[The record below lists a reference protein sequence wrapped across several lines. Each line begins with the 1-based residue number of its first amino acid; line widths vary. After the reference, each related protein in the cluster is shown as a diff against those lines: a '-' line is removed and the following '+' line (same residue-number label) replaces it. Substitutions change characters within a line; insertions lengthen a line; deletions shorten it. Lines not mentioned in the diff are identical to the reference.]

1 MHAKKI
7 GNNSPTPHRH
17 DVLHIA
23 HNTGTTREG
32 GETTMPGSNRNS
44 NQLVVPQANA
54 ALDQMKYE
62 VAQELG
68 IALPQDGYYGNLT
81 TRDAGSIG
89 GYITRKLV
97 QIAEQSLA
105 GQFK

>member
-1 MHAKKI
+1 MA
-7 GNNSPTPHRH
+7 GQSRS
-17 DVLHIA
+17 
-23 HNTGTTREG
+23 
-32 GETTMPGSNRNS
+32 SNV
-44 NQLVVPQANA
+44 LVVPQANQ

-68 IALPQDGYYGNLT
+68 ITLSQSGYNGNLA

-89 GYITRKLV
+89 GNITRRLV
-97 QIAEQSLA
+97 QIAEQQLAGQAGQA